1 MTIDDCLR
9 AAIGDGTD
17 PAGVLWGELA
27 PEHLREQRTSVKWRR
42 YEPDVL
48 PMFVAEMDFA
58 VATEVRDTVVES
70 VMASDIG
77 YIDGPGDLA
86 PAFADFVGDRWSWEL
101 DPAHVHLATD
111 VATGV
116 VESLRV
122 LRPDGGRL
130 VLPTPVYPGFFEM
143 LQELPLEIREVLL
156 AEHASGAALDLD
168 AIEREFAAG
177 ATALLLCNP
186 HNPHG
191 IAFTRAELTALVD
204 LAARHDVA
212 IVSDEIHAPLTHS
225 GATFTPLAPLAAAAG
240 ALSVTVTSASK
251 GWNIPGAKCA
261 VIVAADARANAVLQQ
276 LPPEVVTRTSIL
288 GLHAS
293 IAAFTHARAWL
304 DRAVAQIQA
313 NQALFAAL
321 VAERLPSVGYQ
332 PGHAGYL
339 AWLDLRDA
347 GLGERPVQRILHEAR
362 VALNDGHHFGL
373 GGDGFARIN
382 LAAAPDTIVRG
393 VDRIAAI
400 VPASREASA

>member
-1 MTIDDCLR
+1 MSVDDCAR
-9 AAIGDGTD
+9 AAIGDGVD
-17 PAGVLWGELA
+17 PAGVPWGELA

-58 VATEVRDTVVES
+58 VATEVRDTVVDA

-143 LQELPLEIREVLL
+143 LQELPFEIREVLL
-156 AEHASGAALDLD
+156 AEQVSGAALDLD

-251 GWNIPGAKCA
+251 GWNIAGAKCA

-304 DRAVAQIQA
+304 DRAVAQIEA

-321 VAERLPSVGYQ
+321 VAERLPSLRYQ